1 MFCNISLKVLNKHTP
16 RKKEFARGTQMSFM
30 TKDLSKEI
38 TKRWRLLN
46 RFLKCKSQEMP
57 YTQKRNYCASL
68 LGNTKIR
75 YYANLNEKE
84 ILDNKPFW
92 MVLKPLFSDKSIC
105 CREAY
110 MPCGKILT
118 AVKKNPQYVTVN
130 YFIYVYIYIFV
141 TFIICYSRC
150 L

>member
-1 MFCNISLKVLNKHTP
+1 
-16 RKKEFARGTQMSFM
+16 
-30 TKDLSKEI
+30 
-38 TKRWRLLN
+38 
-46 RFLKCKSQEMP
+46 MP

-118 AVKKNPQYVTVN
+118 AVKKNPQYITVN
-130 YFIYVYIYIFV
+130 YFIYVYIYIYIFV